1 MAAPGQTVQRG
12 PHITQAQI
20 DAILRRAGNV
30 HGRSSRIYQYF
41 TQAHTHE
48 EKAAFLRQAFGI
60 GGRSDALAG
69 TKDSWEAYDAR
80 GITVTLG
87 HLTDPDAV
95 LTLPWPR
102 VARRIDELIAAGSY
116 LSPEALTQMATARP
130 PATPSDA
137 ADTPAFTEDEPSLG
151 GQGNAPLMQQAA
163 QDADVSEGRAMAPP
177 ELPALELSSQS
188 ITREEDAITIALGN
202 GPLTHEIAGQ

>member
-30 HGRSSRIYQYF
+30 HGGSSRIYQYF

-69 TKDSWEAYDAR
+69 TKD
-80 GITVTLG
+80 
-87 HLTDPDAV
+87 
-95 LTLPWPR
+95 
-102 VARRIDELIAAGSY
+102 
-116 LSPEALTQMATARP
+116 
-130 PATPSDA
+130 
-137 ADTPAFTEDEPSLG
+137 
-151 GQGNAPLMQQAA
+151 
-163 QDADVSEGRAMAPP
+163 
-177 ELPALELSSQS
+177 
-188 ITREEDAITIALGN
+188 
-202 GPLTHEIAGQ
+202 